1 MKNGGIFVFRMFIV
15 SWGSFHKR
23 PYTPGFQ
30 ILWPLT
36 RTILVSLVS
45 GKLQLWTPRSRPEGT
60 RLREVPLLY
69 MVTKIVFLSH
79 SLLFPPVWEKKVS
92 ALRMLMLDILASCFP
107 RLV

>member
-1 MKNGGIFVFRMFIV
+1 MVYEGNPCISDSFAVGNEVVGRISV
-15 SWGSFHKR
+15 S
-23 PYTPGFQ
+23 Q
-30 ILWPLT
+30 
-36 RTILVSLVS
+36 
-45 GKLQLWTPRSRPEGT
+45 LQLWTPRSRPEGT